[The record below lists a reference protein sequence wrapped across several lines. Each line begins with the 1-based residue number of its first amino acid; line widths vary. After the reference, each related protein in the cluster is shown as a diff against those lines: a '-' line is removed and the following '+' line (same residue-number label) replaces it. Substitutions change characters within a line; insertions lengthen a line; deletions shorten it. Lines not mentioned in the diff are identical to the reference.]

1 MSTRKPAPTVE
12 SYAKVNAECA
22 RIILARP
29 DLNPVGSLA
38 EKWARKVIEQ
48 AKEQAK

>member
-1 MSTRKPAPTVE
+1 MKKPIPTADT
-12 SYAKVNAECA
+12 YAKVNAECA
-22 RIILARP
+22 RIILSRP

-38 EKWARKVIEQ
+38 EKWARKIIEQ